1 MAVLCGMPTIQYS
14 ARSAWLSVPLSKC
27 ASKDNVW
34 SKQFDIRR
42 IAAVDGS
49 FNVIRQVT
57 ATCPPMRAHWRHLA
71 NTIELAHPLPTWVHN
86 RNAKSISSAVFAQMT
101 AECHYTLQ
109 WSACFPLK
117 IAPPMLARRRH
128 AIRASLGP
136 PKSGAQMATWS
147 LQPFFFQDSLVWQT
161 DIATDRPTDQATRC
175 NAT

>member
-71 NTIELAHPLPTWVHN
+71 SMIEHLLHPCRVHN
-86 RNAKSISSAVFAQMT
+86 PNVIWISSAVFAQMT

-136 PKSGAQMATWS
+136 PKSGAQMAT
-147 LQPFFFQDSLVWQT
+147 
-161 DIATDRPTDQATRC
+161 
-175 NAT
+175 